1 MPALR
6 RHASAAALRAAP
18 VTAAFRRHAS
28 AAALHAAA
36 VMPALRRRA
45 LPAALLAA
53 AGASGW
59 MLYNLDFDAPVTAPR
74 SSDAPDAYMENFVT
88 VEMDG
93 AGEPKRR
100 IEADYMAYLADETI
114 ELVNP
119 HYMLFRA
126 EGEPW
131 HVRSER
137 GQVSAD
143 GNVVLLPGKVD
154 IWRNDASGVR
164 DLDIR
169 TEHLKVLPDSEYG
182 ETAEPVTIRTHT
194 SLSTGV
200 GMRAYLDETRF
211 QLLSQV
217 RTHVDGHRPRM

>member
-1 MPALR
+1 MIPPPP
-6 RHASAAALRAAP
+6 ALRAA
-18 VTAAFRRHAS
+18 
-28 AAALHAAA
+28 
-36 VMPALRRRA
+36 LRKWIV
-45 LPAALLAA
+45 PAALLAV

-59 MLYNLDFDAPVTAPR
+59 VLYDLDFDAPATAPR
-74 SSDAPDAYMENFVT
+74 SPDAPDAWMENFVS

-93 AGEPKRR
+93 AGEPQRR

-119 HYMLFRA
+119 RYVLFRA

-137 GQVSAD
+137 GRISAD
-143 GNVVLLPGKVD
+143 GSVVLLLGKVD
-154 IWRNDASGVR
+154 IWRNDASGVL

-182 ETAEPVTIRTHT
+182 ETAEPVTIRTRAGT
-194 SLSTGV
+194 STGV
-200 GMRAYLDETRF
+200 GLRAYLDETRF

-217 RTHVDGHRPRM
+217 RTRVDRRRPRS

>member
-1 MPALR
+1 MSTLGR
-6 RHASAAALRAAP
+6 WG
-18 VTAAFRRHAS
+18 V
-28 AAALHAAA
+28 
-36 VMPALRRRA
+36 
-45 LPAALLAA
+45 PAALLAA

-59 MLYNLDFDAPVTAPR
+59 MLYNLDLDAPVTVQRP
-74 SSDAPDAYMENFVT
+74 SDAPDAYMENFVT

-93 AGEPKRR
+93 AGKPKRR
-100 IEADYMAYLADETI
+100 LEADYMAYHADETV
-114 ELVNP
+114 ELSNP
-119 HYMLFRA
+119 RYVLYRV

-143 GNVVLLPGKVD
+143 GTVVLLMGKVD
-154 IWRNDASGVR
+154 IWRNDASGAR

-169 TEHLKVLPDSEYG
+169 TEHLKVLPESEYG
-182 ETAEPVTIRTHT
+182 ETEELVTIRTPSGT
-194 SLSTGV
+194 STGV

-217 RTHVDGHRPRM
+217 RTHVDKRRPQL